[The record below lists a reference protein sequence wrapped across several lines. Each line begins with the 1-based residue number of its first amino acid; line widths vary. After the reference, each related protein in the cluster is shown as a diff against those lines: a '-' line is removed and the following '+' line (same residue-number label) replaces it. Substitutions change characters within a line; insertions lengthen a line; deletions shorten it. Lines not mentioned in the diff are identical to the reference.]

1 MPILTVTVAPDLI
14 TEVQSSCDE
23 LSADLLLLI
32 RKHLAPAKGTEQIM
46 FVPAFGAVTGCSILA
61 HLVHRASD
69 SRTTDVRNN
78 CAREIADHLSKTYD
92 CSVRVRLIA
101 TNPDDIAAA
110 DIFLESE
117 Q

>member
-14 TEVQSSCDE
+14 DEVQSSSDV
-23 LSADLLLLI
+23 LSNDLLLLI
-32 RKHLAPAKGTEQIM
+32 RKHLAPARGTEQIM
-46 FVPAFGAVTGCSILA
+46 FVPAFGTVTGCSILA

-69 SRTTDVRNN
+69 SRTEEVRNN
-78 CAREIADHLSKTYD
+78 CARDIAGHLANIYG

-101 TNPDDIAAA
+101 TSSDDIAAA
-110 DIFLESE
+110 DIFLETK